1 MKCLQ
6 CIVPP
11 LTWLFNGAEI
21 SEEELEVIKASPIKI
36 LLTFNNQEWIPSK
49 EFKYYDHKVERIAFA
64 TGFGATE
71 IPDQAERDRLWKAE
85 EPIEK
90 YPDDLPAEEVK
101 KRDEEKLKRAQEE
114 TEESQTVAKRR
125 GIKIFIYGTDFCKM
139 DVRLFCLY
147 LTPLIRLSK
156 SSSLMLALEYQRR
169 SSEVPLVESCSK
181 IAKSLPARFPT
192 LAEKCP

>member
-1 MKCLQ
+1 
-6 CIVPP
+6 
-11 LTWLFNGAEI
+11 LFNGAEI

-36 LLTFNNQEWIPSK
+36 LLTFNNQEWILSK

-90 YPDDLPAEEVK
+90 YPDDLPADEVK

-125 GIKIFIYGTDFCKM
+125 GIKIVIYGTDFCKM
-139 DVRLFCLY
+139 DVRLYCLY
-147 LTPLIRLSK
+147 LKSLFRPSK
-156 SSSLMLALEYQRR
+156 SSSLMLALESQRR
-169 SSEVPLVESCSK
+169 SSEVPQVESCSK
-181 IAKSLPARFPT
+181 IAKSLPARFLI
-192 LAEKCP
+192 LAEKCPLEITL